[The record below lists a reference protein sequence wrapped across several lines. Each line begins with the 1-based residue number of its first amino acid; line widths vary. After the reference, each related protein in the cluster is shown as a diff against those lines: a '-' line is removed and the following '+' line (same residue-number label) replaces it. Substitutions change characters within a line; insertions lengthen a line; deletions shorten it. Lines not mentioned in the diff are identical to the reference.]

1 MDKLLFI
8 NVQGNRKISGVL
20 RGFDIFLNLVLD
32 EARDESSP
40 EKVNCG
46 QIVRGCCCCSFSP
59 LLLVLRYLLYYL

>member
-46 QIVRGCCCCSFSP
+46 QIVRGCCCSVPP
-59 LLLVLRYLLYYL
+59 LLLVLRYLLCYL